1 MKLKGIHPAEQ
12 NFDKILVGVLG
23 VATLGIVATQFL
35 IPVNNVKVG
44 TGQPLPPDRVFEPVE
59 REAATLA
66 QRLESREPK
75 LPDHVPP
82 GLGDSLTAVLNPVT
96 VNPGTGLSLGPQLA
110 LGGISASSGV
120 IANASYA
127 PPVPPAPE
135 HIVIASFRSA
145 IDPQEIVR
153 TPGLAALV
161 PQQQPFDKAAV
172 SIEALFNGESFANWL
187 QADPDGDGPMQA
199 MPLSWWR
206 DPQIQGRFLIDIV
219 GIEVQRETLRTA
231 DGVTPPGE
239 TVEMVQTLPGRFDGQ
254 AYWNEHVKSLG
265 DVSMELTALEARGEE
280 IRRPAYYASIAGF
293 PWEPPSEVVPPEER
307 GDRAREVEGVRRQL
321 SDLDARLTRMREQL
335 GNAGG
340 GRPNRDDPRARPPSG
355 GGNRSP
361 GGSGMTPGGRSGGG
375 RTPGSGGGGGRNTPP
390 PREENPQPTANPEV
404 LERQIERLE
413 GERAKLIERLRGL
426 GEKVDGDTGVPAS
439 GGQVTPTI
447 ATLEDDQVRV
457 WAHDIRVEPG
467 AQYRYRVRVVM
478 NNPLFGRGLK
488 EEQASLAEQKLIQ
501 SEWSEWSTPVEVDR
515 DRYFFV
521 TSAEDRSQVTGR
533 PRASAELIV
542 FYYGYYRSASVGLE
556 PGDAITATV
565 RLPANLKLADME
577 KLREKFKDQPTMD
590 PNTPPPAAPTPNP
603 GRGPAGPSSRTP
615 GGMSPGMTPGAT
627 PGPAPAPRDGRPGA
641 GQTGN
646 NPAAEAPAAAEW
658 MTIDAEDRVEL
669 SEDAVLLDV
678 GRVAAAAAVPAGGNT
693 ERFKA
698 ILRRASGELDVRVPE
713 EDRASA
719 LYKRLNSSVRAGI
732 AATAPAPA
740 PIQERP
746 TPAPTPRPPEP
757 PRPNPG
763 RGGGG
768 GGGGG
773 GSGG

>member
-12 NFDKILVGVLG
+12 HFDKVLVGVLG
-23 VATLGIVATQFL
+23 VTTLGIVAYQFL

-44 TGQPLPPDRVFEPVE
+44 TGPAIPPDQAFVPVE

-66 QRLESREPK
+66 QRLESREPN
-75 LPDHVPP
+75 LPDQAPP

-96 VNPGTGLSLGPQLA
+96 INPGTGLPLGPQLA

-120 IANASYA
+120 IANASYGA
-127 PPVPPAPE
+127 PVPPAPVN
-135 HIVIASFRSA
+135 IVTSSFRSA

-153 TPGLAALV
+153 TPGLAAFV
-161 PQQQPFDKAAV
+161 PAQQPFDKAAV
-172 SIEALFNGESFANWL
+172 SIEALFNGEELASLL

-206 DPQIQGRFLIDIV
+206 DPQVQGRYLIDIV
-219 GIEVQRETLRTA
+219 GIEVERETLRTPE
-231 DGVTPPGE
+231 GITPPGE
-239 TVEMVQTLPGRFDGQ
+239 TTQLVETLPGRFNGR
-254 AYWNEHVKSLG
+254 AYWNERVRSLG
-265 DVSMELTALEARGEE
+265 DVSMELAALEGRAEE

-293 PWEPPSEVVPPEER
+293 PWEPPSEVVPPEDR
-307 GDRAREVEGVRRQL
+307 GDRAREVERARRQL
-321 SDLDARLTRMREQL
+321 TDLDNRLTRMRDQL
-335 GNAGG
+335 GNAGN
-340 GRPNRDDPRARPPSG
+340 RPPREDPRGARP
-355 GGNRSP
+355 
-361 GGSGMTPGGRSGGG
+361 GSG
-375 RTPGSGGGGGRNTPP
+375 RTPGSGASPGGRPGGRTPP
-390 PREENPQPTANPEV
+390 APRDDNAQPAANPEV

-413 GERAKLIERLRGL
+413 GERAKVVERLRGL
-426 GEKVDGDTGVPAS
+426 GESVDGDTGVPA
-439 GGQVTPTI
+439 GTQQVAPTI
-447 ATLEDDQVRV
+447 ATLEDDEIRV

-467 AQYRYRVRVVM
+467 AEYRYRVRVVM

-488 EEQASLAEQKLIQ
+488 EEQASLSEQKFIE
-501 SEWSEWSTPVEVDR
+501 SEWSQWSEPVEVDR

-521 TSAEDRSQVTGR
+521 TSAEDRSQVSGR

-577 KLREKFKDQPTMD
+577 KLRELFAEEPPAAD
-590 PNTPPPAAPTPNP
+590 PNAPPPAPTP
-603 GRGPAGPSSRTP
+603 GSTPAGRTP
-615 GGMSPGMTPGAT
+615 GGPSMNPGTM
-627 PGPAPAPRDGRPGA
+627 PAPRDPRDTTDPRDPRNPGGA
-641 GQTGN
+641 G
-646 NPAAEAPAAAEW
+646 PAPVAEAPPAAEW

-669 SEDAVLLDV
+669 SEDAILLDV
-678 GRVAAAAAVPAGGNT
+678 GRVAAATAPVVGGGPSQ
-693 ERFKA
+693 RFKA
-698 ILRRASGELDVRVPE
+698 ILRRASGALDVRIPE

-740 PIQERP
+740 PLPERP
-746 TPAPTPRPPEP
+746 ANQPPAPRAPEP
-757 PRPNPG
+757 PRRTP
-763 RGGGG
+763 GGG